1 MFCSNAQTLSTLRL
15 LQVLTGA
22 DAHLLR
28 VVNSSTDEGTGALF
42 LKIYFNIFVSC
53 YIAAE
58 NVNLKEDS
66 G

>member
-1 MFCSNAQTLSTLRL
+1 
-15 LQVLTGA
+15 VLTGA

-42 LKIYFNIFVSC
+42 LNIYFNIFVSC